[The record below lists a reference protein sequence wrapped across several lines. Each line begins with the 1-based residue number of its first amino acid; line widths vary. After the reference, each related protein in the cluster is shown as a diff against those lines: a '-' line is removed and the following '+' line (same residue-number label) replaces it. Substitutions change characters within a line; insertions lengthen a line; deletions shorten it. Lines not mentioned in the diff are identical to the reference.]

1 MKDLLIANRYAQAL
15 VRTIPKEEYDSLLQD
30 VKALQKQF
38 TDLPELGKY
47 LNSRIVDR
55 EERKEVVNM
64 LVSGL
69 NHQKKWYN
77 LYVLMEK
84 KHRMTQVEKI
94 LFETE
99 KIVLDLQDKKKM
111 TLTLARK
118 HSDSVVKSIV
128 DYVSTTVGKE
138 LVIEQEIDPEIIG
151 GFIAKVGSTNIDGSI
166 KSKLSQLEKVT
177 DN

>member
-1 MKDLLIANRYAQAL
+1 
-15 VRTIPKEEYDSLLQD
+15 
-30 VKALQKQF
+30 
-38 TDLPELGKY
+38 
-47 LNSRIVDR
+47 
-55 EERKEVVNM
+55 
-64 LVSGL
+64 
-69 NHQKKWYN
+69 
-77 LYVLMEK
+77 MEK

-99 KIVLDLQDKKKM
+99 NIVLDLQYKKKM
-111 TLTLARK
+111 TLNLARK
-118 HSDSVVKSIV
+118 QSDSVVKSIV
-128 DYVSTTVGKE
+128 EYVSTTVGKE